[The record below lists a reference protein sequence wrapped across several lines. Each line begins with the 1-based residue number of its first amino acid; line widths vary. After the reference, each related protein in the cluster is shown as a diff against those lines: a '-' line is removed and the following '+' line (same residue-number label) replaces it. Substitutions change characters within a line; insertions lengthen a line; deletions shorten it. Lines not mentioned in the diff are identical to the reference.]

1 MESLEIET
9 LERWW
14 IQIIKHG
21 ARSPLTS
28 HCRVW
33 RGWEGVGLGLVLDSG
48 SVKELLH
55 KRTQEWINLYWKLSG
70 KLDQIYWDDG
80 IIKLFDVCLM
90 FTCSDSKIQ
99 SFSLPPHPSPPKA
112 CFWTSSLFC
121 LLVNKHQ
128 IPLPFQRLETPFT
141 SQFEYYL
148 AHLPPKLYF
157 KEYQLLNDSMSHSPF
172 FSFSHAAPTV
182 HTATPFLKASIS
194 VPIFTPM
201 QWSLVRDTIV
211 CNIPFLAPSSHSLI
225 TISDFSTSIPPFP

>member
-1 MESLEIET
+1 
-9 LERWW
+9 
-14 IQIIKHG
+14 
-21 ARSPLTS
+21 
-28 HCRVW
+28 
-33 RGWEGVGLGLVLDSG
+33 
-48 SVKELLH
+48 
-55 KRTQEWINLYWKLSG
+55 
-70 KLDQIYWDDG
+70 
-80 IIKLFDVCLM
+80 M
-90 FTCSDSKIQ
+90 FTSSDSKIQ

-128 IPLPFQRLETPFT
+128 IP
-141 SQFEYYL
+141 
-148 AHLPPKLYF
+148 LPPKLYF

-225 TISDFSTSIPPFP
+225 TISDFSTSIPPSHKHVVHAVPNFVPGLWKWIILKMISGR